1 MENMAKPKTRAGS
14 NDALDDLENIKNRD
28 VVVKLTKSSTKA
40 KSLAWSY
47 FGSLYFKEIDK
58 PVESKK
64 NKWMCNVCFKESDQS
79 RLFNE

>member
-1 MENMAKPKTRAGS
+1 MAKPKTRAGS
-14 NDALDDLENIKNRD
+14 NDGLDDLKSIKNCD
-28 VVVKLTKSSTKA
+28 LIVKLTKSSTKA

-47 FGSLYFKEIDK
+47 FGSLYFKGIEK

-64 NKWMCNVCFKESDQS
+64 NKWICNVCFKESDQS